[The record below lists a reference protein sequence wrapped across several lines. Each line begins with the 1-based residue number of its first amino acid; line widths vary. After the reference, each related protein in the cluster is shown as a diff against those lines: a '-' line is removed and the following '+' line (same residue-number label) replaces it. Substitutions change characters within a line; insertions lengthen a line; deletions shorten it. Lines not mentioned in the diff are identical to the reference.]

1 MKLFLSFSCI
11 HKSPLVINYLG
22 SGCEFGKVFR
32 LRSYYDPVCH
42 ITKLSI

>member
-22 SGCEFGKVFR
+22 SGCEFGKICR
-32 LRSYYDPVCH
+32 LRSYIKQPLIP
-42 ITKLSI
+42 IT